1 MTDEGSPSRR
11 KETMRFCFTSLL
23 VLLTVAAVSPVG
35 SHAQA
40 LADTAFTWQGYSQ
53 TARCRLRIY
62 TTPPG
67 SKRTHVVLLQELAAN
82 EGPTTAFDLPYLA
95 EEIGRHFELD
105 PAAAYWILHWG
116 AFSYEGAVPDA
127 RKELFLRATFSR
139 TKSQRLSSPRW
150 DLITRS
156 EVRAYTNRQFD

>member
-1 MTDEGSPSRR
+1 
-11 KETMRFCFTSLL
+11 MRFHLISSF
-23 VLLTVAAVSPVG
+23 VLLALITVMPADG
-35 SHAQA
+35 RAQA

-53 TARCRLRIY
+53 AARCRLRIY

-82 EGPTTAFDLPYLA
+82 EGPTTVFDLPYLA

-116 AFSYEGAVPDA
+116 AFSYEGAAPDA

-150 DLITRS
+150 DLVTRS